1 MIAEHVELVVAHD
14 RLAALRSEIDADDQA
29 HVAMLPS
36 RVNYF
41 GHAAVASWSELGEP
55 SPGRS
60 LGAMLPDFA
69 TMCGARLAEPTDP
82 AIAAGIALHHRTDS
96 VFHQAAPVLASMRE
110 LDARL
115 DALGC
120 ARGPR
125 RAVAH
130 IGMELLLDATLLAT
144 GAYRDSFVSAFSV
157 DPMLVAWREPDGPS
171 RFARLH
177 ERMTTYGVPDDL
189 ADIDS
194 IAARLHRMLAHRPLL
209 APSPSDLRAI
219 SAALHAHRPRIEI
232 AAPTVLRAVR
242 AALTQG
248 R

>member
-1 MIAEHVELVVAHD
+1 MIAEHAELVVAHH
-14 RLAALRSEIDADDQA
+14 RLEALRSEIDADDQA
-29 HVAMLPS
+29 HAAMLPS

-41 GHAAVASWSELGEP
+41 GHAAVASWPEHGEP
-55 SPGRS
+55 SAGQS

-69 TMCGARLAEPTDP
+69 TMCGARLAELADP

-96 VFHQAAPVLASMRE
+96 VFHQAAPVLALMRE

-115 DALGC
+115 EQLGC

-130 IGMELLLDATLLAT
+130 IGTELLLDATLLAT
-144 GAYRDSFVSAFSV
+144 EAYRASFLSAFTV
-157 DPMLVAWREPDGPS
+157 DPTLVAWREPDGPE

-189 ADIDS
+189 AEVSS
-194 IAARLHRMLAHRPLL
+194 ITRRLQRMLAHRPLL
-209 APSPSDLRAI
+209 APNAADLRAI
-219 SAALHAHRPRIEI
+219 ATALAAHRPRVEV

-242 AALTQG
+242 AAL
-248 R
+248 